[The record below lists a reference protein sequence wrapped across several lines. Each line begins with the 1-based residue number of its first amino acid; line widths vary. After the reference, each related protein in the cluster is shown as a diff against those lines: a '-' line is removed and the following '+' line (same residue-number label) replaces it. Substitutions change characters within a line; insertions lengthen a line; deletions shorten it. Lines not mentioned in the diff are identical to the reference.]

1 MLSFE
6 GKWIKIREIF
16 KWVKMEKG
24 FQQLEMEGKSML
36 WGK

>member
-1 MLSFE
+1 MLFFE

-24 FQQLEMEGKSML
+24 FQELEVEGE
-36 WGK
+36 